1 MDTIALRVAEGGLD
15 FGQVDP
21 YVLAA
26 IGVAVVIG
34 AVWALARGVRRDAM
48 VDLARWCE
56 ARGLV
61 YVPSTDSAVVGR
73 FEGLI
78 GGRAVTVEVSRIANR
93 ALIDLPPV
101 LTQIQCAVSAPD
113 GPVLVQPAAW
123 VMAVDGTSLPPRCD
137 VAAGDFAVGAFAA
150 EWGVYSAD
158 ATAAK
163 RVITQSVQRR
173 LCEADAAG
181 LSVSLGSGEVV
192 TAQPG
197 VVADPREL
205 DRRLEVVTS
214 LSRMIDDN
222 G

>member
-1 MDTIALRVAEGGLD
+1 MDTIALRAAEGGLD

-34 AVWALARGVRRDAM
+34 AVWALARGVRGDAM

-73 FEGLI
+73 FEGQI
-78 GGRAVTVEVSRIANR
+78 DGRAVTVEVSRIANR

-101 LTQIQCAVSAPD
+101 LTQIRCAVSAPE

-137 VAAGDFAVGAFAA
+137 VVVGDFAA
-150 EWGVYSAD
+150 EWAVYSAD

-163 RVITQSVQRR
+163 RLITQSVQRR